1 MNAPWQLSALEASRA
16 MAAGRLTSRALTESL
31 LARIRQLDGKLH
43 VWETL
48 DAEGALRA
56 AAAADAAKKRNRTG
70 ALHGIPIGLKDIY
83 YTNGLRTSMSSKVF
97 RDFVPQY
104 DAAFVERVKAAGA
117 IVLGKTVT
125 TEFATGDPSPT
136 VNPWDHSHTPGGSSS
151 GSAVGVAVGMMPIAS
166 GSQTAGS
173 VVRPAAYNG
182 VVGLKPTYGL
192 VSRYGVFPC
201 SWTLDTLGWMTR
213 TVADAALVL
222 DVVAGY
228 DQRDPASVR
237 AREPKALAA
246 IESMGSGYSPR
257 IGLVAGYFS
266 QKSTLEVNEHVLETV
281 ERLKVGGA
289 RVEPFELPASFD
301 GIHEAQVAIDYTE
314 CSLAHRRT
322 FGAQPDDYAPNIRSR
337 VEVGAVIPA
346 SAYVQAQ
353 RVRRRFRADM
363 DEALEGFD
371 AIVMPSTPSPA
382 GDTSTTGDPMFQS
395 PWTVAG
401 LPELT
406 LPSGLSRGGL
416 PIGIQFVGRGF
427 EDTAVLRVAAWAE
440 AVLGAGPGWPGEDA
454 A

>member
-56 AAAADAAKKRNRTG
+56 AAVADAAKRRDRTG

-182 VVGLKPTYGL
+182 VVGFKPTYGL

-213 TVADAALVL
+213 TVADAA
-222 DVVAGY
+222 
-228 DQRDPASVR
+228 
-237 AREPKALAA
+237 
-246 IESMGSGYSPR
+246 
-257 IGLVAGYFS
+257 
-266 QKSTLEVNEHVLETV
+266 
-281 ERLKVGGA
+281 VG
-289 RVEPFELPASFD
+289 
-301 GIHEAQVAIDYTE
+301 
-314 CSLAHRRT
+314 
-322 FGAQPDDYAPNIRSR
+322 
-337 VEVGAVIPA
+337 
-346 SAYVQAQ
+346 
-353 RVRRRFRADM
+353 
-363 DEALEGFD
+363 
-371 AIVMPSTPSPA
+371 
-382 GDTSTTGDPMFQS
+382 
-395 PWTVAG
+395 
-401 LPELT
+401 
-406 LPSGLSRGGL
+406 
-416 PIGIQFVGRGF
+416 VGRGRGIRP
-427 EDTAVLRVAAWAE
+427 AGPGV
-440 AVLGAGPGWPGEDA
+440 GAGP
-454 A
+454 